1 MRKII
6 KGKMYD
12 TSTAEMLGEWDN
24 GYYGYDINRC
34 SETLY
39 RKKTGEFF
47 LYGRGGAR
55 SPYAS
60 YADGSVSGGEQ
71 IIVLTYAEAQ
81 AWAEE
86 HLDADEYE
94 SIFGVIKEDDTD
106 TVFSVRLPASTIER
120 VKRDAS
126 KAGMTIGEYVDMKLN
141 S

>member
-12 TSTAEMLGEWDN
+12 TSTAEELAEWDN
-24 GYYGYDINRC
+24 EYYGNDFNRC

-47 LYGRGGAR
+47 LYGKGGAR
-55 SPYAS
+55 SRYAS
-60 YADGSVSGGEQ
+60 YSGGDVSGGEQ
-71 IIVLTYAEAQ
+71 IVILTYAEAQ
-81 AWAEE
+81 AWAEK
-86 HLDADEYE
+86 HLDADKYE
-94 SIFGVIKEDDTD
+94 SIFGAIEDDDTD
-106 TVFSVRLPASTIER
+106 TVFSVRLPASTIEQ